1 MDFRKLKPGGGVN
14 NDAYYQLRLRR
25 QELLALCQR
34 WKTSVQGIPSN
45 EPSETW
51 GPSVEELLSA
61 SDFESVAGNAC
72 YTDAECD
79 MSGDEE
85 VIESDIGEAA
95 SGEDDLL
102 ESITFADIYNYD
114 AESW

>member
-1 MDFRKLKPGGGVN
+1 
-14 NDAYYQLRLRR
+14 
-25 QELLALCQR
+25 
-34 WKTSVQGIPSN
+34 
-45 EPSETW
+45 
-51 GPSVEELLSA
+51 
-61 SDFESVAGNAC
+61 
-72 YTDAECD
+72 